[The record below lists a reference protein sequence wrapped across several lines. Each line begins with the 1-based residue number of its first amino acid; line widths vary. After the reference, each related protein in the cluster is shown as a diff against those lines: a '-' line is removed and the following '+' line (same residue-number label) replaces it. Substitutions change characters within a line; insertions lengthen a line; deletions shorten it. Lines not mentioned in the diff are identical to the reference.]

1 MGQRKAIIA
10 MVRAAAFSATVATA
24 TLGGA
29 HDRELEESSDFRV
42 RVQAALRLGRTGAP
56 ARPDLEGGL
65 KDSHP
70 AVRVACAVA
79 LGTLGDPAAL
89 SAIERAQR
97 GESFASVKTAMQE
110 AIDKLKGASAAKAAS
125 TGSGPDGATLDR
137 AKYVVQLG
145 SMRNAT
151 NVRAAD
157 LDGLMRQAAK
167 SKASSIKGA
176 VVLDGNDESALKKA
190 NEKRIPVLLLD
201 GSLTR
206 LTQSTAR
213 DGGVVVSAQFSLS
226 IRKVPQQT
234 LKATVSGNAS
244 ASDDARAAGRG
255 LAELQNRAVN
265 GAVESAIS
273 SVGAEIAALTR

>member
-1 MGQRKAIIA
+1 MHPRTAILGIL
-10 MVRAAAFSATVATA
+10 RAAAFCATLATA
-24 TLGGA
+24 SHGGA
-29 HDRELEESSDFRV
+29 ADRELTEASDFRV
-42 RVQAALRLGRTGAP
+42 RVQAALRLGRTGTQ

-65 KDSHP
+65 RDSHP

-79 LGTLGDPAAL
+79 LGNIGDAAAL
-89 SAIERAQR
+89 PAIERAQK

-110 AIDKLKGASAAKAAS
+110 AIDKLKAGGHKGAAGTSDPAA
-125 TGSGPDGATLDR
+125 LDR

-145 SMRNAT
+145 TMRNAT

-176 VVLDGNDESALKKA
+176 IVLDGNDESAVKKA

-213 DGGVVVSAQFSLS
+213 DGGVVVSAQFNLS

-244 ASDDARAAGRG
+244 ASDDARAAERG

-273 SVGAEIAALTR
+273 SVGAEIAALAK

>member
-1 MGQRKAIIA
+1 MQQRKTLLRIL
-10 MVRAAAFSATVATA
+10 RASAFLA
-24 TLGGA
+24 TLAIASHGGA
-29 HDRELEESSDFRV
+29 ADKDLSESTDFRV
-42 RVQAALRLGRTGAP
+42 RVQAALRLGRGGATG
-56 ARPDLEGGL
+56 RPDLETGL
-65 KDSHP
+65 RDSHP

-79 LGTLGDPAAL
+79 LGNIGDPASL
-89 SAIERAQR
+89 PAIERAQR

-110 AIDKLKGASAAKAAS
+110 AIDKLKARGASPAPGGVSDAAAM
-125 TGSGPDGATLDR
+125 DR

-145 SMRNAT
+145 KITNST
-151 NVRAAD
+151 NVRAND
-157 LDGLMRQAAK
+157 LDAVMRRAAK

-176 VVLDGNDESALKKA
+176 VVLDGNDESAVRKA

-213 DGGVVVSAQFSLS
+213 DGGVVVSAQFSLA
-226 IRKVPQQT
+226 IRKIPQQT

-244 ASDDARAAGRG
+244 ASDDARAAERG

-265 GAVESAIS
+265 GAVESAIN
-273 SVGAEIAALTR
+273 SVGAEIAALVK

>member
-10 MVRAAAFSATVATA
+10 TVRAAAFSATVATA

-79 LGTLGDPAAL
+79 LGTLGDPASL
-89 SAIERAQR
+89 PAIERAQR

-110 AIDKLKGASAAKAAS
+110 AIDKLKGASAAKSAGG
-125 TGSGPDGATLDR
+125 GSDAGSLDR

-176 VVLDGNDESALKKA
+176 VVLDGNDEGALKKA

-273 SVGAEIAALTR
+273 SVGAEIAALSR